1 MASLTLSRAAAIA
14 AAPAAAPRAAERR
27 VTSGAMRLPTAAVA
41 RSATLSSRTL
51 RGTALQCRAPAP
63 AVAGRS
69 ARCTVVAGALEAGV
83 GLLANKA
90 GMTSFFTAEGLQ
102 VPVTVIALLP
112 GNIVT
117 QARALRRL
125 VAIRNPSPQAAAWPH
140 G

>member
-1 MASLTLSRAAAIA
+1 MASLTMSRAAAIA

-27 VTSGAMRLPTAAVA
+27 VSSGAMRLPAAAAA
-41 RSATLSSRTL
+41 RTATLSSRTL

-69 ARCTVVAGALEAGV
+69 TRCTVVAGALEAGV

-117 QARALRRL
+117 QARA
-125 VAIRNPSPQAAAWPH
+125 ASAACRHPEP
-140 G
+140 